1 MWIPTVIV
9 ILLSVQGAEAAL
21 QEPEI
26 CYILDAIL
34 FLYGIVLTALYC
46 HLKIQTKKAQ
56 KNKPTGAIYEHL
68 NYPEKQIY
76 EKIGEGP
83 QKKVEE
89 GVYTGL
95 EPVDKTTYETL
106 KGDAKNN

>member
-9 ILLSVQGAEAAL
+9 ILLSVQGAAAL

>member
-1 MWIPTVIV
+1 MWVPTVIV
-9 ILLSVQGAEAAL
+9 ILLSVRGAEAAL

-76 EKIGEGP
+76 EKIGDGAQVRLP
-83 QKKVEE
+83 VSI
-89 GVYTGL
+89 TG
-95 EPVDKTTYETL
+95 
-106 KGDAKNN
+106 